1 MVKLVRSIQKH
12 FHKKHPKSGL
22 PSFCKTCTAVCLTAA
37 DLAKHI
43 KAVHGDG
50 HEGDGSSGVNSIY
63 LSTPTRQLMTPI
75 KVDSSPGTPSN
86 YSPASSDILISSS
99 WSVSS
104 GMCVVCKIDFG
115 SLKDLTDHVQEAHN
129 YKCEVRLSLECLIS

>member
-1 MVKLVRSIQKH
+1 MTFL
-12 FHKKHPKSGL
+12 
-22 PSFCKTCTAVCLTAA
+22 VCLICLRVFTRDQFLLIIIAA
-37 DLAKHI
+37 
-43 KAVHGDG
+43 
-50 HEGDGSSGVNSIY
+50 VNTVADR
-63 LSTPTRQLMTPI
+63 LSPTRQLMTPI

-129 YKCEVRLSLECLIS
+129 YKCEVRLSLEWVIS